1 MQKNTIYK
9 LTEYLKRREK
19 KHIIVDFDETLGLI
33 HASWDIWR
41 KELRARL
48 KRIDEELIAKY
59 ESGSTILLLN
69 DFVARYGKQA
79 RNIILPYIAYYES
92 NFIEKIAL
100 NNELIY
106 FIKNSYSRYYFYI
119 WSSNMG
125 NTIRKFLKAN
135 QLSQLFKKIVSRD
148 KVMLT
153 KPHPEGFS
161 YIFNPDKHQHKDFL
175 LVGDSLFDEMAA
187 RSVGVDYYKVKF
199 SG

>member
-33 HASWDIWR
+33 HASWDIWK

-59 ESGSTILLLN
+59 ENGSTILLLN
-69 DFVARYGKQA
+69 DFVARYGSRA

-92 NFIEKIAL
+92 NFIEKITL
-100 NNELIY
+100 NDEFVY
-106 FIKNSYSRYYFYI
+106 FIKDAYLRYDFYI
-119 WSSNMG
+119 WSSNTG

-135 QLSQLFKKIVSRD
+135 RLTQLFKKIVSRD

-161 YIFNPDKHQHKDFL
+161 HIFNKDKHKHKDFL

-187 RSVGVDYYKVKF
+187 RTIGIDYFKLKF
-199 SG
+199 SV